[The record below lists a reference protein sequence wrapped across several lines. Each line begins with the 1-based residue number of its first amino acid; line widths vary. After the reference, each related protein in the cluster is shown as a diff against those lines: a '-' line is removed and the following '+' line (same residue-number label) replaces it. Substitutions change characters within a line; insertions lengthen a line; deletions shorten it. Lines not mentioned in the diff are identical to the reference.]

1 MRRRIAIIAVG
12 LVIGYVLG
20 QFIWYGVAHAD
31 PAKEQ
36 SNGQATAVCPLSK
49 GWNLVAINKT
59 QLNCGTVWIW
69 VP

>member
-1 MRRRIAIIAVG
+1 MKWLVVLVILAVVAGFAVG
-12 LVIGYVLG
+12 FL
-20 QFIWYGVAHAD
+20 QSSPARAD
-31 PAKEQ
+31 PVQEQ